1 MEVKRN
7 FWMQKW
13 KLLLRN
19 RLKVFQFLLLAIG
32 FFLVG
37 EVRAQV
43 PGNRQPVV
51 ISIPYRALTTAN
63 GNYKQLI
70 LEFNGGGKRACPHA
84 FRVFLL
90 KPGQSPDYSTRSVQ
104 YAGSYAVGHDDCHE
118 RFLLDYPKKR
128 NDMIIHIIP
137 IDFRGRE
144 INIDLSKN
152 FRYFLKP

>member
-1 MEVKRN
+1 MH
-7 FWMQKW
+7 KW
-13 KLLLRN
+13 KLLLRS
-19 RLKVFQFLLLAIG
+19 RHKVFQFLLLAVG
-32 FFLVG
+32 FILAG

-51 ISIPYRALTTAN
+51 ISIPYRDLTTAN

-70 LEFNGGGKRACPHA
+70 LEFNGGGKIACPDA
-84 FRVFLL
+84 FRIYLL

-104 YAGSYAVGHDDCHE
+104 YAGSYAIGQDDCQE

-128 NDMIIHIIP
+128 NDIIIHIIP
-137 IDFRGRE
+137 IDFRGGE

>member
-1 MEVKRN
+1 MEAKRN
-7 FWMQKW
+7 FWMHKW

-19 RLKVFQFLLLAIG
+19 RHKVFQFLLLAVG
-32 FFLVG
+32 FILAG

-43 PGNRQPVV
+43 PGNRRPVV
-51 ISIPYRALTTAN
+51 ISIPYRDLTTAN
-63 GNYKQLI
+63 GHYKQLT
-70 LEFNGGGKRACPHA
+70 LEFNGGGKIACPDA
-84 FRVFLL
+84 FRIYLL

-104 YAGSYAVGHDDCHE
+104 YAGSYAVGQDGCQE

-128 NDMIIHIIP
+128 NDIIIHIIP
-137 IDFRGRE
+137 IDFRGGE